1 MWCSMLAEKLG
12 MTADKAEEWIV
23 NLIREARLDAKIDSA
38 AVSNMLALWLATAWA
53 HLSCRAMWS

>member
-1 MWCSMLAEKLG
+1 MLAEKLG

-38 AVSNMLALWLATAWA
+38 AVSSDPRRTYHRPHFHLWLAGTRC
-53 HLSCRAMWS
+53 HEP